1 MHDAARSSIDF
12 INYLTD
18 EALNLAPDSLDANKT
33 AAELF
38 TSDEFIAIGQMVNT
52 WKGLHAVTGERL
64 LDFIQKYDAQI

>member
-18 EALNLAPDSLDANKT
+18 EALNLAPDSLDSNVS

-38 TSDEFIAIGQMVNT
+38 TSDDFIAIGQMVNT
-52 WKGLHAVTGERL
+52 WKGLH
-64 LDFIQKYDAQI
+64 